1 MPRKPETKAQ
11 LQARAAKAETA
22 LRTMVRARYDAA
34 QTTSL
39 NQRHW
44 SMADY
49 YSADAALSPDIR
61 RRLRA
66 RARYELGNNS
76 YAAGMA
82 STWANDLVGTGPRL
96 QLDLGPEVDPS
107 AVRRVE
113 LAVYDWMVNVDLA
126 RKLRI
131 AKIAKFCDGEAFG
144 VLTSNRRL
152 PGVQLDVKLVEAD
165 QIVDPQGAPNPGEVD
180 GLRFDLD
187 GNVTDYWITRHHPGS
202 LRPGWTLDG
211 RWESADSVLHWFHA
225 TRPGQHRGVGE
236 IVPALELFAMLRRYT
251 LAVVTAAETAADFAA
266 ILKTTTPP
274 EGMGTAAIESWET
287 MPIVRGMM
295 MSAPEGW
302 EPYQLKPE
310 QPTGTYD
317 SFVRRILNEIA
328 RAVNMPY
335 IVAAMDSSSANYSS
349 MRGDYLVYRKHQA
362 TERGDL
368 ERVVLD
374 PLLNKWLDEA
384 ALVPGLIPNGL
395 PPVAEW
401 NWSWTWDGHEHVDPT
416 KESEAEAMQLE
427 TNTATL
433 AEICS
438 KRGKDWRVV
447 LRQRAVEKQ
456 LERELGLRAETT
468 DEPMVEDEDSVEDDV
483 EDSAEDDVEA
493 AEGYRPPQAAR
504 NAARR
509 GLELRSEYGRGGT
522 PVGIARARDIAN
534 GRALSLETIGRMVSF
549 FARHAAYKKN
559 HTTDPPSNSYIS
571 WLLWGSDAGRVWAER
586 IWKRERADA

>member
-1 MPRKPETKAQ
+1 MPRKTETKAA
-11 LQARAAKAETA
+11 LQERVTKAEAA
-22 LRTMVRARYDAA
+22 LRTLVRARYDAA
-34 QTTSL
+34 QTTPL

-49 YSADAALSPDIR
+49 YSADASLSPNVR
-61 RRLRA
+61 RMLRA
-66 RARYELGNNS
+66 RARYELANNS

-96 QLDLGPEVDPS
+96 QLDLGTDVDPA

-113 LAVYDWMVNVDLA
+113 LAVFDWMVNIDLA

-131 AKIAKFCDGEAFG
+131 GKIAKFSDGEAFC

-152 PGVQLDVKLVEAD
+152 AGVQLDVKLVEAD

-180 GLRFDLD
+180 GLRFDAD

-266 ILKTTTPP
+266 ILKTTMPAD
-274 EGMGTAAIESWET
+274 GAGAAGIDAWET

-328 RAVNMPY
+328 RSVNMPY

-384 ALVPGLIPNGL
+384 ALVPNLIPNGL

-416 KESEAEAMQLE
+416 KESEAEAMQLAS
-427 TNTATL
+427 NTATL

-438 KRGKDWRVV
+438 KRGKNWQQV
-447 LRQRAVEKQ
+447 LRQRAVERQ
-456 LERELGLRAETT
+456 METDLGLVAEPVSAAA
-468 DEPMVEDEDSVEDDV
+468 DEDEIINAGEDV
-483 EDSAEDDVEA
+483 QA

-504 NAARR
+504 AAARR
-509 GLELRSEYGRGGT
+509 GLELRREYGRGGT
-522 PVGIARARDIAN
+522 AVGIARARDIAN
-534 GRALSLETIGRMVSF
+534 GRELSLDTIGRMVSF

-559 HTTDPPSNSYIS
+559 HTVDPPSNSYIS
-571 WLLWGSDAGRVWAER
+571 WLLWGGDASRAWAER
-586 IWKRERADA
+586 IWKREEANA

>member
-1 MPRKPETKAQ
+1 MPRKTETKAA
-11 LQARAAKAETA
+11 LQERVTKAEAA
-22 LRTMVRARYDAA
+22 LRTLVRARYDAA
-34 QTTSL
+34 QTTPL

-49 YSADAALSPDIR
+49 YSADASLSPNVR
-61 RRLRA
+61 RMLRA
-66 RARYELGNNS
+66 RARYELANNS

-96 QLDLGPEVDPS
+96 QLDLGTDVDPA

-113 LAVYDWMVNVDLA
+113 LAVFDWMVNIDLA

-131 AKIAKFCDGEAFG
+131 GKIAKFSDGEAFC

-152 PGVQLDVKLVEAD
+152 AGVQLDVKLVEAD

-180 GLRFDLD
+180 GLRFDAD

-266 ILKTTTPP
+266 ILKTTMPAD
-274 EGMGTAAIESWET
+274 GAGAAGIDAWET

-328 RAVNMPY
+328 RSVNMPY

-384 ALVPGLIPNGL
+384 ALVPNLIPNGL

-416 KESEAEAMQLE
+416 KESEAEAMQLAS
-427 TNTATL
+427 NTATL

-438 KRGKDWRVV
+438 KRGKNWQQV
-447 LRQRAVEKQ
+447 LRQRAVERQ
-456 LERELGLRAETT
+456 METDLGLVAEPVSAAA
-468 DEPMVEDEDSVEDDV
+468 DEDEIINAGEDV
-483 EDSAEDDVEA
+483 QA

-504 NAARR
+504 AAARR
-509 GLELRSEYGRGGT
+509 GLELRRKYGRGGT
-522 PVGIARARDIAN
+522 AVGIARARDIAN
-534 GRALSLETIGRMVSF
+534 GRELSLDTIGRMVSF

-559 HTTDPPSNSYIS
+559 HTVDPPSNSYIS
-571 WLLWGSDAGRVWAER
+571 WLLWGGDASRAWAER
-586 IWKRERADA
+586 IWKREEANA